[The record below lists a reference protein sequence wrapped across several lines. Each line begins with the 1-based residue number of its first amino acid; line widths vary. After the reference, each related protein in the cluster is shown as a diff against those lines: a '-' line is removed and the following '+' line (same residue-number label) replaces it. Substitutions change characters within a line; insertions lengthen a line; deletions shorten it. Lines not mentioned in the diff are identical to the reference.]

1 MYCKGYFFILSLFTN
16 LSLMDKRINLK
27 SNIRALKIKD
37 IANIFF
43 CQKKINCLK
52 NINFELVLKL
62 YLKLSC
68 Q

>member
-43 CQKKINCLK
+43 WLKKINALK
-52 NINFELVLKL
+52 KH
-62 YLKLSC
+62 
-68 Q
+68 